1 MSCLPWT
8 IAITFP
14 GHAATGK
21 QFRQMQ
27 MHFVHLNADGLAT
40 DHWAVRD
47 DLGMMGQLGLMG

>member
-1 MSCLPWT
+1 MP
-8 IAITFP
+8 
-14 GHAATGK
+14 ATGK